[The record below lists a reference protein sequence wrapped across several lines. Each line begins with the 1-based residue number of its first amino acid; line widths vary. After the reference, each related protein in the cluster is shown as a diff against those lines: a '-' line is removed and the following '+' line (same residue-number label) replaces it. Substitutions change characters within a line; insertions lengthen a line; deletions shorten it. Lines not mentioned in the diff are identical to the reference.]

1 MTDAEII
8 YHYGGAAKFA
18 ALLGLEKPGS
28 IQRVSNWIT
37 RGIPAEIKL
46 KHPEL
51 FGITISEIKRPPV
64 VADPVAS
71 QEGQGVSHVT

>member
-18 ALLGLEKPGS
+18 SLLGLEKTGS

-37 RGIPAEIKL
+37 RGIPAEVKL
-46 KHPEL
+46 KHPDL
-51 FGITISEIKRPPV
+51 FGITIGEIKRAPV
-64 VADPVAS
+64 VADAMAS
-71 QEGQGVSHVT
+71 QEGQGG